1 MAQMYTSEVMR
12 LRTRLGD
19 QAPPDH
25 VIRMF
30 LTEVRIIDTSDSNP
44 DDLTRSHS
52 SLRPPP
58 LSRRTMVMKKG
69 RFKHSPIRDGTN
81 HVYQTP

>member
-52 SLRPPP
+52 SLRPP
-58 LSRRTMVMKKG
+58 LSLAE
-69 RFKHSPIRDGTN
+69 
-81 HVYQTP
+81 QW